1 VLPATLADRLGI
13 AQAADELV
21 CLVGTGAAHPDAKI
35 LTVVHGILA
44 GGDCIDD
51 LDVLRCGATSA
62 VLGHQVLAPS
72 TVGTF
77 LRAFTFGH
85 TRQLGYPDT
94 GVAQVAETR
103 LGGDRLIVRRVHHLT
118 AQGEL
123 FPTWEHTRS
132 SPTGS
137 APPSGSTPST
147 GATPRSSPPSAS

>member
-1 VLPATLADRLGI
+1 MLPATLADRLGI

-77 LRAFTFGH
+77 LRAFTFG
-85 TRQLGYPDT
+85 
-94 GVAQVAETR
+94 
-103 LGGDRLIVRRVHHLT
+103 
-118 AQGEL
+118 L